1 MFVYDTAQDTWTE
14 RSPIPSARGFAAAGA
29 VGEVVYVIGGYDG
42 VSELADVLA
51 YDVSADVWLEQSP
64 MTVGRAGLGVA
75 VIGGEV
81 YAIGGGWQ
89 SYLATNERYD
99 PETNRWSVFESP
111 VLGQWRNL
119 GVAALDTEIYA
130 VGGWNG
136 DYMGVNQ
143 AYRALFRIILP
154 VMQ

>member
-1 MFVYDTAQDTWTE
+1 
-14 RSPIPSARGFAAAGA
+14 
-29 VGEVVYVIGGYDG
+29 
-42 VSELADVLA
+42 
-51 YDVSADVWLEQSP
+51 
-64 MTVGRAGLGVA
+64 
-75 VIGGEV
+75 
-81 YAIGGGWQ
+81 
-89 SYLATNERYD
+89 
-99 PETNRWSVFESP
+99 

>member
-1 MFVYDTAQDTWTE
+1 
-14 RSPIPSARGFAAAGA
+14 
-29 VGEVVYVIGGYDG
+29 
-42 VSELADVLA
+42 
-51 YDVSADVWLEQSP
+51 

-99 PETNRWSVFESP
+99 PETNMWSVFESP

-130 VGGWNG
+130 VGGWAG